1 MRETVDAILRYK
13 GHDAWVVRPDDS
25 MFTAVQLMAD
35 KGAGALVV
43 YVDGRVAGVIS
54 ERDCA
59 RKVMLEGKAARDT
72 RVGDI
77 MTTPVVSVAPDHT
90 VDECL
95 RLMTDKRIR
104 HLPVLEGGRLVG
116 VVSIGD
122 LVRHVISRQS
132 ETIQFLEQYI
142 EGRPAS

>member
-43 YVDGRVAGVIS
+43 DVDGRVAGVIS

-132 ETIQFLEQYI
+132 ETIQFLEQYS

>member
-43 YVDGRVAGVIS
+43 GIDGGVAGVIS

>member
-1 MRETVDAILRYK
+1 MRETVDAILQHK
-13 GHDAWVVRPDDS
+13 GHDVWVVHPDDS
-25 MFTAVQLMAD
+25 VFAAVRLMAD

-43 YVDGRVAGVIS
+43 AIDGRVAGVVS

-59 RKVMLEGKAARDT
+59 RRVVLEGKAPRDT

-77 MTTPVVSVAPDHT
+77 MTSPVVSVAPDHT

-104 HLPVLEGGRLVG
+104 HLPVIKDDRLVG

-122 LVRHVISRQS
+122 LVRQVISRQG

-142 EGRPAS
+142 DGRPSA

>member
-13 GHDAWVVRPDDS
+13 EHDAWVVGPDDS
-25 MFTAVQLMAD
+25 VFAAVQLMAD
-35 KGAGALVV
+35 KGAGALV
-43 YVDGRVAGVIS
+43 VDGRVAGVIS